1 MNKLL
6 LDTHILLWS
15 LMEPERLSD
24 NVTRELENPANE
36 IWISPITTWEIIIL
50 AEKGRVELTDEPVA
64 WMQNVLNSVPFKQ
77 ATLNHEVAIQSRLI
91 KLPHQDPADRFI
103 AASAAVYDLIL
114 VTSDKNLIKAAKI
127 YSVLA
132 NPLAYQA

>member
-15 LMEPERLSD
+15 LLEPERLSD
-24 NVTRELENPANE
+24 KVTRELENRANE

-50 AEKGRVELTDEPVA
+50 AEKGRVELNDEPVA
-64 WMQNVLNSVPFKQ
+64 WMQNVLNSMPFKQ
-77 ATLNHEVAIQSRLI
+77 AAVNHEVAMQSRLI

-114 VTSDKNLIKAAKI
+114 VTADQYLIKAAKS
-127 YSVLA
+127 YSVFA
-132 NPLAYQA
+132 NQ

>member
-1 MNKLL
+1 MTKLL

-15 LMEPERLSD
+15 LLEPERLSD

-36 IWISPITTWEIIIL
+36 IWISTITTWEIIIL
-50 AEKGRVELTDEPVA
+50 AEKGRVELIDEPVV
-64 WMQNVLNSVPFKQ
+64 WIQNVLNSMPFKQ

-114 VTSDKNLIKAAKI
+114 VTSDKYLIKAAKS
-127 YSVLA
+127 YSVFA
-132 NPLAYQA
+132 NL

>member
-6 LDTHILLWS
+6 LDTHILLWC
-15 LMEPERLSD
+15 LLEPERLSD
-24 NVTRELENPANE
+24 KVTRELENPANE

-64 WMQNVLNSVPFKQ
+64 WMQNVLNSVPLKQ

-114 VTSDKNLIKAAKI
+114 VTSDKNLIKAAKS
-127 YSVLA
+127 YSVLPNHSA
-132 NPLAYQA
+132 

>member
-1 MNKLL
+1 MTKLL

-15 LMEPERLSD
+15 LLEPERLSD
-24 NVTRELENPANE
+24 NVTRELENLANE

-50 AEKGRVELTDEPVA
+50 AEKGRVELNGDPVV
-64 WMQNVLNSVPFKQ
+64 WIQKVLNSMPFKQ

-103 AASAAVYDLIL
+103 AASAAIYDLIL
-114 VTSDKNLIKAAKI
+114 VTSDKNLIKAAKN
-127 YSVLA
+127 YSVLP
-132 NPLAYQA
+132 NN